1 MKLRI
6 ASEVK
11 RGISIFLARQR
22 RRIPYFAGMKLSTA
36 FIVLLA
42 PLAQAQEKWF
52 QKMDIGPAWMN
63 TFGDYF
69 QGQKRVGAI
78 KGISLDLGDGWRA
91 LFDTETLR
99 LVSVY
104 KGGIEWGGTP
114 WSGAHGQL
122 VTLGNKETAVL
133 STATGYGWADAGGSF
148 DDKRAIKGHG
158 DMPHGKFTGH
168 YRHGRTITL
177 AYEVNG
183 TGVLETLAQKDG
195 SVTRSFRF
203 GPRKADLTMVLADG
217 DVTAL
222 KAAAD
227 GGLTIISEGGR
238 QLVKVPKGDG
248 ALIARIAFARA
259 GEPVMAG
266 KPDFKALTSGG
277 PGIWTETITTAGE
290 ISGDTK
296 KPYATDA
303 ITLPTDNPWG
313 ANIRFGGFDFID
325 ANSAAVSSWNGD
337 VWTVTGLAGNWKEL
351 KWRRIASGLFET
363 LGLKVVKGEIY
374 VNGRDQITKLIDL
387 NGDGETDHFKVFNRD
402 VLISSNFH
410 EFAFDL
416 QTDKEGNFY
425 FSKGGPVKGGGRGFD
440 AILPHHG
447 IVAKIS
453 PDGKKFEVLATG
465 LRAPGGVG
473 VGPNGEITTGEN
485 EGTWQPCCKINFV
498 KAGDTPAFFGTE
510 PARHSLTDAPYTE
523 PLVYLP
529 MDVDNSGASQVW
541 VPEHAKF
548 GLKPGELLHL
558 SYGKSSIYRV
568 LPVAGNGKPQAG
580 VVKLPIQLRSSAMR
594 ARFHPDGSMY
604 VIGFRGWQTNAA
616 SEGGFQRVRHIPDLA
631 PTLPE
636 KLGYTKKGVK
646 LTFPVKLD
654 AELVEDIASYSV
666 QRWDYVRGPQYGSGE
681 FSVDQPDTA
690 AREQALKAESQ
701 KHRKRDTVKV
711 ESAKLSGDGKTV
723 ELVLEGMKPSMSLK
737 VGYDLEDE
745 DGEILNGEI
754 HSTVFG
760 K

>member
-1 MKLRI
+1 MRL
-6 ASEVK
+6 
-11 RGISIFLARQR
+11 SI
-22 RRIPYFAGMKLSTA
+22 A
-36 FIVLLA
+36 FIALLTPIA
-42 PLAQAQEKWF
+42 LADDKWF
-52 QKMDIGPAWMN
+52 EKMDIGPAWMN
-63 TFGDYF
+63 TFGDYY

-78 KGISLDLGDGWRA
+78 KGISLDLGDDWRA

-99 LVSVY
+99 IVSIY

-114 WSGAHGQL
+114 WSGAHGAL
-122 VTLGNKETAVL
+122 VTLGNKDALL
-133 STATGYGWADAGGSF
+133 STATGYGWADAARSF
-148 DDKRAIKGHG
+148 EDKRAIKGFG
-158 DMPHGKFTGH
+158 DMPHGKFKGH

-177 AYEVNG
+177 EYEVNG
-183 TGVLETLAQKDG
+183 TEILETLAQKDG

-203 GPRKADLTMVLADG
+203 GPRKEELTMLLADEE
-217 DVTAL
+217 VSAPE
-222 KAAAD
+222 
-227 GGLTIISEGGR
+227 GGLRRVAAIGGVGIITER
-238 QLVKVPKGDG
+238 NMLLAKVPKGEG
-248 ALIARIAFARA
+248 ELVAQIAFARGRQLLFA
-259 GEPVMAG
+259 T

-277 PGIWTETITTAGE
+277 PGIWTETVTTAGE

-303 ITLPTDNPWG
+303 ITLPLDNRWG

-325 ANSAAVSSWNGD
+325 ENTAAVSSWNGD
-337 VWTVTGLAGNWKEL
+337 VWTVTGLAGDWKEL

-374 VNGRDQITKLIDL
+374 VNGRDQITKLIDQ

-402 VLISSNFH
+402 VIISSNFH

-425 FSKGGPVKGGGRGFD
+425 FSKGSPVKGGGRGFD
-440 AILPHHG
+440 PILPHHG

-453 PDGKKFEVLATG
+453 ADGKKFEVIATG

-498 KAGDTPAFFGTE
+498 KAVDTPAFFGTE
-510 PARHSLTDAPYTE
+510 PARHSLTDAPFTE

-541 VPEHAKF
+541 VPEYAKF

-616 SEGGFQRVRHIPDLA
+616 SEGAFQRVRHIPDVA

-636 KLGYTKKGVK
+636 KLGYTEKGVT

-654 AELVEDIASYSV
+654 AELVGDLASYSV

-681 FSVDQPDTA
+681 FSVDQLDAA

-701 KHRKRDTVKV
+701 KHRMRDTVKV
-711 ESAKLSGDGKTV
+711 ESAKLSADGKTV

-737 VGYDLEDE
+737 VGYDLEDA

-754 HSTVFG
+754 HCTVYG

>member
-1 MKLRI
+1 MRL
-6 ASEVK
+6 
-11 RGISIFLARQR
+11 SIV
-22 RRIPYFAGMKLSTA
+22 
-36 FIVLLA
+36 FITLLA
-42 PLAQAQEKWF
+42 PILQAQEKWF
-52 QKMDIGPAWMN
+52 HKMDIGPAWMN

-69 QGQKRVGAI
+69 QGEKRVGAI

-99 LVSVY
+99 LVTVY

-114 WSGAHGQL
+114 WSGAHGPL
-122 VTLGNKETAVL
+122 VTLGNKDALL
-133 STATGYGWADAGGSF
+133 STTTGSGWADAGGSF
-148 DDKRAIKGHG
+148 EDKRAIKGHG
-158 DMPHGKFTGH
+158 DMPNGKFTGH

-177 AYEVNG
+177 SYTING
-183 TGVLETLAQKDG
+183 TEVLETLATKDG

-203 GPRKADLTMVLADG
+203 GPRKETLTLLLADEKVAVSESG
-217 DVTAL
+217 L
-222 KAAAD
+222 KHLAKGVEVVA
-227 GGLTIISEGGR
+227 EGSR
-238 QLVKVPKGDG
+238 LLAKVPKGDTELV
-248 ALIARIAFARA
+248 AQIAFAR
-259 GEPVMAG
+259 GGDPVVAD

-290 ISGDTK
+290 ISSDTK
-296 KPYATDA
+296 KPYAADA
-303 ITLPTDNPWG
+303 ITLPANNPWG

-337 VWTVTGLAGNWKEL
+337 VWTVTGLAGDWKEL

-402 VLISSNFH
+402 VYVSANFH

-425 FSKGGPVKGGGRGFD
+425 FSKAGPVKGGGRGFD
-440 AILPHHG
+440 PILPHHG

-453 PDGKKFEVLATG
+453 PDGKKFEVIATG

-498 KAGDTPAFFGTE
+498 KAKDTPAFFGTE
-510 PARHSLTDAPYTE
+510 QTRHSLTDAPYTE

-541 VPEHAKF
+541 VPEYAKF
-548 GLKPGELLHL
+548 GLKTGELLHL

-580 VVKLPIQLRSSAMR
+580 VVKLPVQLRSSAMR

-616 SEGGFQRVRHIPDLA
+616 SEGAFQRVRHIPDVPLN
-631 PTLPE
+631 LPE
-636 KLGYTKKGVK
+636 KLGYTEKGVT

-654 AELVEDIASYSV
+654 AELVGDLASYSV

-681 FSVDQPDTA
+681 FSVDQPDAA

-701 KHRKRDTVKV
+701 KHRMRDTVKV

-745 DGEILNGEI
+745 NGEILNGEI
-754 HSTVFG
+754 HSTVYG